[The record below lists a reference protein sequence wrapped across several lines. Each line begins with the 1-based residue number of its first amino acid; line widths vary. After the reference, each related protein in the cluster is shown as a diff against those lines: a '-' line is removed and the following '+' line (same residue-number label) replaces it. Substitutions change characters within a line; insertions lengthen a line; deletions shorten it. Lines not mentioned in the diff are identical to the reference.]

1 MKKVVFIILILCEFS
16 SAFAQNQNDF
26 VDRFS
31 KQVIE
36 IDSLKKIVKAEKD
49 STQQQ
54 RKLNHTLQDT
64 LRRLRSDLA
73 SLEEFKKEKKNIDSL
88 LRQKADSITSLQK
101 EISEKDNQI
110 TAENQKSEKKARE
123 ENEKGKNEIL
133 TTIVNSYKNKSFE
146 ELLKSP
152 TKQSAQRD
160 AELIKNSTELKQIL
174 ADVEKYFSAKELLDV
189 KLDAVQIKSH
199 QIQLEQIKRES
210 ALLSKLKETIGNYQV
225 FNEGLKETLGK
236 IVVLDKAEAVSGM
249 SKEIQRKKFDKIL
262 AEISAYI
269 FNYDFNFSNYPYLSD
284 IFLEIIKRKQPNPDA
299 DISDL
304 LKRL

>member
-1 MKKVVFIILILCEFS
+1 M
-16 SAFAQNQNDF
+16 
-26 VDRFS
+26 
-31 KQVIE
+31 
-36 IDSLKKIVKAEKD
+36 
-49 STQQQ
+49 
-54 RKLNHTLQDT
+54 
-64 LRRLRSDLA
+64 
-73 SLEEFKKEKKNIDSL
+73 
-88 LRQKADSITSLQK
+88 
-101 EISEKDNQI
+101 
-110 TAENQKSEKKARE
+110 
-123 ENEKGKNEIL
+123 
-133 TTIVNSYKNKSFE
+133 
-146 ELLKSP
+146 
-152 TKQSAQRD
+152 
-160 AELIKNSTELKQIL
+160 
-174 ADVEKYFSAKELLDV
+174 
-189 KLDAVQIKSH
+189 
-199 QIQLEQIKRES
+199 EQIKRES